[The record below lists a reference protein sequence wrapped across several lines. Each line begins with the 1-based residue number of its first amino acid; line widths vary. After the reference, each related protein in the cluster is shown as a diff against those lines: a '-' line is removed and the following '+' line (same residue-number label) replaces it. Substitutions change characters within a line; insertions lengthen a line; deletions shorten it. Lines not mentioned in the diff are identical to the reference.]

1 MTKFSKPTGKLGKI
15 LAKGFA
21 FGHKDFYKNTASV
34 AELTESDEL
43 LEIGFGAGMFIN
55 KYAKHIKHIAG
66 LDISPDMVE
75 LAKEINS
82 KLFYEKKL
90 ELIEGNILS
99 LPWSDNTFSV
109 IISIESFFFWENVE
123 KALLEIYRVLKPGG
137 RIVIE
142 MAFNL
147 EDGQDH
153 TKNIKKIGFQLYDEK
168 NIRNLLEESG
178 FIDLSF
184 NYYKAFW
191 IPIKGYIVT
200 KGMIFKA
207 CKPN

>member
-1 MTKFSKPTGKLGKI
+1 MTQFGKPTGKLGKI

-21 FGHKDFYKNTASV
+21 FGHKDFYKNTAFV

-43 LEIGFGAGMFIN
+43 LEIGFGSGMFIN

-82 KLFYEKKL
+82 KLLDEKKI
-90 ELIEGNILS
+90 ELIAGNILS
-99 LPWSDNTFSV
+99 LPWEDNSFSV
-109 IISIESFFFWENVE
+109 IISIESFFFWESIE

-153 TKNIKKIGFQLYDEK
+153 TKDIKKIGFQLYGEK
-168 NIRNLLEESG
+168 NIRNLLSTPDQRCRFSPE
-178 FIDLSF
+178 
-184 NYYKAFW
+184 
-191 IPIKGYIVT
+191 
-200 KGMIFKA
+200 
-207 CKPN
+207 